1 MFFFVHAGL
10 VPEKISISEF
20 RRTIYNPGLAEINE
34 FSWFPPAN
42 RASSVM
48 ESPGRT
54 TWVRAQTIAALETYL
69 SDFTATKTFSERLS
83 FLLYCDL
90 PITISGKDY
99 GRGQTN
105 PGTPQ
110 VDTVGVADPIETKT
124 KPEADPD
131 AYLGGAASLRVAC
144 HPFSPF
150 SLLRSPRYLFCFLTL
165 TSFRFFTSFPLIQ
178 LY

>member
-54 TWVRAQTIAALETYL
+54 T
-69 SDFTATKTFSERLS
+69 
-83 FLLYCDL
+83 
-90 PITISGKDY
+90 
-99 GRGQTN
+99 
-105 PGTPQ
+105 
-110 VDTVGVADPIETKT
+110 
-124 KPEADPD
+124 
-131 AYLGGAASLRVAC
+131 
-144 HPFSPF
+144 
-150 SLLRSPRYLFCFLTL
+150 
-165 TSFRFFTSFPLIQ
+165 
-178 LY
+178 